1 MTLAPAPSPE
11 LQGATT
17 SVTQILYC
25 SVSRDGAASG
35 LQMSDILN
43 EARLGNARDG
53 VTGVLTAV
61 EGRFVQ
67 IIEGPDAALDGLM
80 AKLLRDPRHT
90 GLSIIERRLTT
101 RRSFGD
107 WDMVSPRLAPRE
119 LSLLALL
126 LEDTGAGLE
135 AYAEILSRAIAE
147 QDAMLEGR
155 RSPGDVIGRVRAT
168 PEMARGSEA

>member
-1 MTLAPAPSPE
+1 
-11 LQGATT
+11 
-17 SVTQILYC
+17 
-25 SVSRDGAASG
+25 
-35 LQMSDILN
+35 MSDILN

-61 EGRFVQ
+61 QGRFVQ
-67 IIEGPDAALDGLM
+67 IIEGPEAALERLM

-90 GLSIIERRLTT
+90 ALSVLERRRTA
-101 RRSFGD
+101 RRFFGD

-126 LEDTGAGLE
+126 LEDAASGLD
-135 AYAEILSRAIAE
+135 AYAAILTRAVAE

-155 RSPGDVIGRVRAT
+155 RSQGDVIGRARPT
-168 PEMARGSEA
+168 PGMSGWSEA